1 MINNGSLCYL
11 SMLTDATPLQPTY
24 LTISLRCSVQ
34 SSGRYSHK
42 FPTRLSPAGSSLSVF
57 PMLLFP
63 ICAFLY
69 HISASIQI
77 QNLFVKEFITI
88 LFIFHQLKA
97 LMYSPWNPVHKEYMS
112 FVLFIFQLAEI
123 KVLCLKCCR
132 SHKEFV
138 IEILCLKSR
147 ECSLCAMIHIVTEH
161 FHGSH
166 GSVQ

>member
-11 SMLTDATPLQPTY
+11 SMLTDATPLQSTY

-42 FPTRLSPAGSSLSVF
+42 FPTRLSPAGSSLSVS

-63 ICAFLY
+63 IYAFLY

-97 LMYSPWNPVHKEYMS
+97 LMYSP
-112 FVLFIFQLAEI
+112 
-123 KVLCLKCCR
+123 
-132 SHKEFV
+132 
-138 IEILCLKSR
+138 
-147 ECSLCAMIHIVTEH
+147 
-161 FHGSH
+161 
-166 GSVQ
+166 